1 MKVLLLNPPSSPP
14 VLRDMSCGET
24 VKASY
29 YWAPIDLLVLSAAI
43 PPDVERAVLDATAER
58 LDPGQALSR
67 ACAHRPDVV
76 ASLVSA
82 VSIESDL
89 AFLTGIKG
97 KTGASVAVMGDLPS
111 FSPGTLLKRGIDAEI
126 PDFTDERILP
136 YFRGEMGMAG
146 GLLSPAGSPEA
157 RSRTGRELS
166 YGIPRH
172 DLFPMRR
179 YAMPYSLHR
188 PVATMMMSYGCPF
201 RCSFCASGKLGYRP
215 RNLADFLAEYDFVAS
230 LGIREFFLRDL
241 TFGVERDRAIDFCDQ
256 LARRRKMVWSC
267 EARLDTVDPEL
278 LSSMKNAGCHLV
290 MLGVETPDPEALKAS
305 SKGYGTSDR
314 ATPVFRAAR
323 RAGLSTLAHFIIGF
337 PGDTEDSIRRMIAY
351 ASSLECDFASFNL
364 MVPRL
369 GSDLRVGLT
378 GDGVID
384 ESDLSNL
391 DCSTGGRSLCSI
403 PVARLEK
410 LRRSALRSFYGK
422 PARLFRLARRSMTPS
437 GIANLA
443 RNAAGVV
450 RSARNTPRTPH

>member
-1 MKVLLLNPPSSPP
+1 MKVLLLNPPSAPP

-43 PPDVERAVLDATAER
+43 PKDVDRAVLDATAER
-58 LDPGQALSR
+58 LDHGQALKR

-82 VSIESDL
+82 VSLESDL
-89 AFLTGIKG
+89 AFLTGLKER
-97 KTGASVAVMGDLPS
+97 TGAAVAVMGDLPS
-111 FSPGTLLKRGIDAEI
+111 FTPGALLKRGMDAEI

-136 YFRGEMGMAG
+136 YFRGEPGAAG
-146 GLLSPAGSPEA
+146 GLLLPSCSTVTGA
-157 RSRTGRELS
+157 RTGRELS

-188 PVATMMMSYGCPF
+188 PVATMMLSYGCPF

-230 LGIREFFLRDL
+230 MGIREFFLRDL
-241 TFGVERDRAIDFCDQ
+241 TFGVERDRAADFCVK
-256 LARRRKMVWSC
+256 LAGRRRMAWSC
-267 EARLDTVDPEL
+267 EARLDTVDPGL
-278 LSSMKNAGCHLV
+278 LDSMKQAGCHLV
-290 MLGVETPDPEALKAS
+290 MLGVETPDTEALKAS

-314 ATPVFRAAR
+314 AALVFRAAR
-323 RAGLSTLAHFIIGF
+323 RAGLATLAHFIIGF

-369 GSDLRVGLT
+369 GSDLRAGLT

-403 PVARLEK
+403 PVERLEK

-437 GIANLA
+437 GIANLV
-443 RNAAGVV
+443 RNAAGVLSSV
-450 RSARNTPRTPH
+450 HNTHHARN